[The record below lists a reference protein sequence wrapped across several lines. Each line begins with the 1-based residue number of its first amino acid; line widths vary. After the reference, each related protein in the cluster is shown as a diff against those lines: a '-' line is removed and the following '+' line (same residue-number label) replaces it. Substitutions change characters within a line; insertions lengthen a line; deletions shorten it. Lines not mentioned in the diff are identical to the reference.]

1 MQQVLSCT
9 EKSLAFILREV
20 KQHQDCVSRSSDIT
34 LLMFKKDKSGSYME
48 HKLESA
54 KQEIKRLVEDKIRI

>member
-1 MQQVLSCT
+1 MT
-9 EKSLAFILREV
+9 EKTLAFTLREV
-20 KQHQDCVSRSSDIT
+20 RQHQDCVSRSSDII

-48 HKLESA
+48 NKLESA